1 MITVSTIREYALLRD
16 HPASSRCGGVFE
28 SVPAGHSG
36 THIRPG
42 LGHIG
47 PGLDPHLP
55 GTGPTSALDSA
66 NICAAF
72 RATLGQ

>member
-1 MITVSTIREYALLRD
+1 
-16 HPASSRCGGVFE
+16 VFE
-28 SVPAGHSG
+28 SVPAGHSD

-47 PGLDPHLP
+47 LGLDPHLP
-55 GTGPTSALDSA
+55 GTGPTSARDSVH
-66 NICAAF
+66 ICAAF